1 MSRTKKVQGS
11 GHGHSSICSHVK
23 SVKQIFSN
31 MNIKLHTPTTLKAG
45 SGMSSARQFMLSLI
59 ATTVSI
65 ILTFGTAALIDY
77 YKKQASKKEM
87 VMMVISDFDNT
98 IEYLER
104 VDSGLIECRRLQQ
117 EVALHP
123 ESFDSLKYH
132 FPPAISSWLAV
143 NYLET
148 TEKIFS
154 TSIETFSTI
163 GDVNF
168 VKDVSSFYLAR
179 QRFKEMVLDEIKR
192 EAEDGK
198 LIESL
203 SSLMSIDFPEHV
215 FDIEYFLEDLRGIR
229 NNCMLRMNISE
240 KDLSKFNEKNKP
252 VNASKDNDTNGG
264 KLMQEYIDYE
274 EVLNQAREKL
284 RD

>member
-1 MSRTKKVQGS
+1 
-11 GHGHSSICSHVK
+11 
-23 SVKQIFSN
+23 

-65 ILTFGTAALIDY
+65 VLTFGTAALVDH
-77 YKKQASKKEM
+77 YKKQAAKKEM

-98 IEYLER
+98 ISFLER
-104 VDSGLIECRRLQQ
+104 VDSSLIECRRLQR

-123 ESFDSLKYH
+123 ECFDSLKFS
-132 FPPAISSWLAV
+132 FPIAMSWMPS
-143 NYLET
+143 NYMET

-168 VKDVSSFYLAR
+168 VNDVSSFYLAR
-179 QRFKEMVLDEIKR
+179 QQIKEMVLDEIKR
-192 EAEDGK
+192 EVEAGK

-203 SSLMSIDFPEHV
+203 STLLSIDFPGYVLGVESLV
-215 FDIEYFLEDLRGIR
+215 EGLREIR

-240 KDLSKFNEKNKP
+240 KDLSKFNEKNKY

-274 EVLNQAREKL
+274 EVLNQAKEKL
-284 RD
+284 KD

>member
-23 SVKQIFSN
+23 CVKQIFSN

-98 IEYLER
+98 ISFLER
-104 VDSGLIECRRLQQ
+104 VDSSLIECRRLQH

-123 ESFDSLKYH
+123 ECFDSLKYS
-132 FPPAISSWLAV
+132 FPIAMSWMSS

-168 VKDVSSFYLAR
+168 VNDVSSFYLTR
-179 QRFKEMVLDEIKR
+179 QQIKEMILDEIRKEV
-192 EAEDGK
+192 EALNHIK
-198 LIESL
+198 SL
-203 SSLMSIDFPEHV
+203 STLLSIDFPDYV
-215 FDIEYFLEDLRGIR
+215 LGIEPSIECLREIR

-240 KDLSKFNEKNKP
+240 KDLSKFNEKNKY

-264 KLMQEYIDYE
+264 KLMQEYIDYD

-284 RD
+284 KD

>member
-1 MSRTKKVQGS
+1 
-11 GHGHSSICSHVK
+11 
-23 SVKQIFSN
+23 

-77 YKKQASKKEM
+77 YKKQAAKKEM

-98 IEYLER
+98 ISFLER
-104 VDSGLIECRRLQQ
+104 VDSSLIECRRLQH

-123 ESFDSLKYH
+123 ESFDSLKQK
-132 FPPAISSWLAV
+132 FPPTMLWV
-143 NYLET
+143 TEKYLET

-163 GDVNF
+163 GNVNF
-168 VKDVSSFYLAR
+168 VNDVSSFYLAR
-179 QRFKEMVLDEIKR
+179 QQIKEMVLDEIKR
-192 EAEDGK
+192 EVEAGK

-203 SSLMSIDFPEHV
+203 STLLSIDFPGYVLGVESLV
-215 FDIEYFLEDLRGIR
+215 EGLREIR

-240 KDLSKFNEKNKP
+240 KDLSKFNEKNKF
-252 VNASKDNDTNGG
+252 DNVTQDKDTNGG
-264 KLMQEYIDYE
+264 KLMQEYIDYD

-284 RD
+284 KD

>member
-77 YKKQASKKEM
+77 YKKQAAKKEM

-98 IEYLER
+98 IAYLER
-104 VDSGLIECRRLQQ
+104 VDSSMIECRRLQH

-123 ESFDSLKYH
+123 ECYDSLKFS
-132 FPPAISSWLAV
+132 FPIAMPWVAS

-168 VKDVSSFYLAR
+168 VNDVSSFYLTR
-179 QRFKEMVLDEIKR
+179 QQIKEMILDEIRK
-192 EAEDGK
+192 EVDAGNHIK
-198 LIESL
+198 SL
-203 SSLMSIDFPEHV
+203 SSLLSIDFPGYV
-215 FDIEYFLEDLRGIR
+215 LGIEPSIEGLREIR

-240 KDLSKFNEKNKP
+240 KDLSKFNEKNKY

-264 KLMQEYIDYE
+264 KLMQEYIDYV
-274 EVLNQAREKL
+274 EVLNQAKEKL
-284 RD
+284 KD

>member
-1 MSRTKKVQGS
+1 MSRKKRVKASSHGS
-11 GHGHSSICSHVK
+11 STNLGHDK
-23 SVKQIFSN
+23 SEKQIVN
-31 MNIKLHTPTTLKAG
+31 KMNIKLHTPTTLKAG

-98 IEYLER
+98 ISFLER
-104 VDSGLIECRRLQQ
+104 VDSGLIECRRLQR

-123 ESFDSLKYH
+123 ESFDSLKQK
-132 FPPAISSWLAV
+132 FPPTMLWV
-143 NYLET
+143 TEKYLET

-168 VKDVSSFYLAR
+168 VNDVSSFYLAR
-179 QRFKEMVLDEIKR
+179 QQIKEMVLDEIKK
-192 EAEDGK
+192 EVEDGK
-198 LIESL
+198 LVESL
-203 SSLMSIDFPEHV
+203 SSLISINFPEYV
-215 FDIEYFLEDLRGIR
+215 MDIESSLSE
-229 NNCMLRMNISE
+229 LRMIRDKCMMRMDVSE
-240 KDLSKFNEKNKP
+240 IDLSEFKEQNKY
-252 VNASKDNDTNGG
+252 VSVSQDNDTIVG
-264 KLMQEYIDYE
+264 KLLQEFKSYNA
-274 EVLNQAREKL
+274 VLNQTREKL
-284 RD
+284 KD

>member
-1 MSRTKKVQGS
+1 
-11 GHGHSSICSHVK
+11 
-23 SVKQIFSN
+23 

-65 ILTFGTAALIDY
+65 VLTFGTAALVDH
-77 YKKQASKKEM
+77 YKKQAAKKEM

-98 IEYLER
+98 IEYFEGI
-104 VDSGLIECRRLQQ
+104 DSSLITCRSLQH

-123 ESFDSLKYH
+123 EYFDSLKYH
-132 FPPAISSWLAV
+132 FPPTMLWV
-143 NYLET
+143 TEKYLET

-168 VKDVSSFYLAR
+168 VNDVSSFYLAR
-179 QRFKEMVLDEIKR
+179 QQIKEMVLDEIKR
-192 EAEDGK
+192 EVEAGK

-203 SSLMSIDFPEHV
+203 STLLSIDFPGYVLSVEPLV
-215 FDIEYFLEDLRGIR
+215 EGLREIR

-240 KDLSKFNEKNKP
+240 KDLSEFNEKNKFDN
-252 VNASKDNDTNGG
+252 VTQDKDTKDV
-264 KLMQEYIDYE
+264 KLMQEYIDYV

-284 RD
+284 KD

>member
-1 MSRTKKVQGS
+1 
-11 GHGHSSICSHVK
+11 
-23 SVKQIFSN
+23 

-77 YKKQASKKEM
+77 YKKQAAKKEM

-98 IEYLER
+98 IAYLER
-104 VDSGLIECRRLQQ
+104 VDSSMIESRRLQH

-123 ESFDSLKYH
+123 ECFDSLKYS
-132 FPPAISSWLAV
+132 FPIAMLWMSS

-168 VKDVSSFYLAR
+168 VNDVSSFYLTR
-179 QRFKEMVLDEIKR
+179 QQIKEMILDEIRKEV
-192 EAEDGK
+192 EALNHIK
-198 LIESL
+198 SL
-203 SSLMSIDFPEHV
+203 SSLLSIDFPDYV
-215 FDIEYFLEDLRGIR
+215 LSIEPSIEGLREIR

-240 KDLSKFNEKNKP
+240 KDLSEFNENNKF
-252 VNASKDNDTNGG
+252 DNVTQDKDTNGG
-264 KLMQEYIDYE
+264 KLMQEYIDYD

-284 RD
+284 KD

>member
-1 MSRTKKVQGS
+1 
-11 GHGHSSICSHVK
+11 
-23 SVKQIFSN
+23 

-65 ILTFGTAALIDY
+65 VLTFGTAALVDH
-77 YKKQASKKEM
+77 YKKQAAKKEM

-104 VDSGLIECRRLQQ
+104 VDSSLIECRRLQH

-192 EAEDGK
+192 ETEDGK

-203 SSLMSIDFPEHV
+203 SSLLSIDFPGYV
-215 FDIEYFLEDLRGIR
+215 LGIEPSVEVLREIR

-240 KDLSKFNEKNKP
+240 KDLSKFNEKNKFDN
-252 VNASKDNDTNGG
+252 VIQDKDTTRG
-264 KLMQEYIDYE
+264 KMLQEYEVYE

-284 RD
+284 KD

>member
-1 MSRTKKVQGS
+1 
-11 GHGHSSICSHVK
+11 
-23 SVKQIFSN
+23 

-45 SGMSSARQFMLSLI
+45 SGLSSARQFMLSLI

-65 ILTFGTAALIDY
+65 VLTFGTAALIDY

-98 IEYLER
+98 IAYLER
-104 VDSGLIECRRLQQ
+104 VDSSMIECRRLQH

-179 QRFKEMVLDEIKR
+179 QQIKEMILDEIRKEV
-192 EAEDGK
+192 EAGNHIK
-198 LIESL
+198 SL
-203 SSLMSIDFPEHV
+203 STLLSIDFPGYV
-215 FDIEYFLEDLRGIR
+215 LGIEPFVEGLREIR

-240 KDLSKFNEKNKP
+240 KDLSKFNEKNKY
-252 VNASKDNDTNGG
+252 VIASKDNDTNGG
-264 KLMQEYIDYE
+264 KLMLEYIDYE
-274 EVLNQAREKL
+274 EVLNQAKEKL
-284 RD
+284 KD

>member
-1 MSRTKKVQGS
+1 
-11 GHGHSSICSHVK
+11 
-23 SVKQIFSN
+23 

-77 YKKQASKKEM
+77 YKKQAAKKEM

-98 IEYLER
+98 ISFLER
-104 VDSGLIECRRLQQ
+104 VDSSLIECRRLQH
-117 EVALHP
+117 EVTLHP
-123 ESFDSLKYH
+123 ECFDSLKYS
-132 FPPAISSWLAV
+132 FPIAMSWMSS

-168 VKDVSSFYLAR
+168 VNDVSSFYLAR
-179 QRFKEMVLDEIKR
+179 HRIKELVMDEIKR
-192 EAEDGK
+192 EAQDGK
-198 LIESL
+198 HIESL
-203 SSLMSIDFPEHV
+203 SLLLSIDFPDYV
-215 FDIEYFLEDLRGIR
+215 LGIEPSIEGLREIR
-229 NNCMLRMNISE
+229 NNCMLRMNINE
-240 KDLSKFNEKNKP
+240 KDLS
-252 VNASKDNDTNGG
+252 
-264 KLMQEYIDYE
+264 
-274 EVLNQAREKL
+274 
-284 RD
+284 

>member
-77 YKKQASKKEM
+77 YKKQAAKKEM

-98 IEYLER
+98 ISFLER
-104 VDSGLIECRRLQQ
+104 VDSSLIECRRLQR

-123 ESFDSLKYH
+123 ESFDSLKQK
-132 FPPAISSWLAV
+132 FPPTMLWV
-143 NYLET
+143 TEKYLET

-163 GDVNF
+163 GNVNF
-168 VKDVSSFYLAR
+168 VNDVSSFYLAR
-179 QRFKEMVLDEIKR
+179 QQIKEMVLDEIKR
-192 EAEDGK
+192 EVEAGK

-203 SSLMSIDFPEHV
+203 STLLSIDFPGYVLGVESLV
-215 FDIEYFLEDLRGIR
+215 EGLREIR

-240 KDLSKFNEKNKP
+240 KDLSKFNEKNKY

-264 KLMQEYIDYE
+264 KLMQEYIDYD

-284 RD
+284 KD